1 MTLHWGIDLGGTK
14 IEGVV
19 LNERHMVLARERVPT
34 EAAKGLS
41 HIISQIGRL
50 IAILEKEVE
59 QKPDQLGI
67 GTPGSVD
74 PTTGLLKGS
83 NTQAINN
90 QPFHQELEKALGIP
104 VKIANDAN
112 CFALAEATMGAV
124 TETHPEAKV
133 VFGVIMGTGCGGGI
147 VIDGKALNGR
157 HGIGGEWGHTVLH
170 ESGGPCY
177 CGKVGCTETIIAGP
191 HLERYYAER
200 TGNKRSLKDIY
211 ADYKA
216 GTDAAAKETIDRLI
230 HFFGIGLSNIINVL
244 DPDVIVL
251 GGGVSNLDVLYS
263 EGVES
268 VRKNVFNPTFT
279 TPIIQPKLGDS
290 AGVFGAA
297 LL

>member
-1 MTLHWGIDLGGTK
+1 MLWGIDLGGTK
-14 IEGVV
+14 IECVV
-19 LNERHMVLARERVPT
+19 LNENHMVLARERIPT
-34 EAAKGLS
+34 EASKGMA
-41 HIISQIGRL
+41 HIISQIQKL
-50 IAILEKEVE
+50 LSILSKEVGE
-59 QKPDQLGI
+59 KPTKLGI

-74 PTTGLLKGS
+74 PSTGLLKGS
-83 NTQAINN
+83 NSQAINN
-90 QPFHQELEKALGIP
+90 QPFHKELEKVLGIP

-124 TETHPEAKV
+124 LDIQPEAQV

-157 HGIGGEWGHTVLH
+157 HGITGEWGHTLLD

-191 HLERYYAER
+191 SLERFYFEE

-216 GTDAAAKETIDRLI
+216 GNDPAATKTIDRLI
-230 HFFGIGLSNIINVL
+230 HFFGVGLSNVINTL

-251 GGGVSNLDVLYS
+251 GGGVSNLDVLYK